1 MLIIKDLAQPEF
13 PLARPLSFVPTMGA
27 LHQGHAALIA
37 RARQYSESVLV
48 SDFVNPLQFS
58 DQSDLTKY
66 PHTPEIDIE
75 IAAVAGAT
83 GIWFPRMDEIYP
95 STAEATEQI
104 SPGPIGEMYEGVSRK
119 GHFAGVLTVVNR
131 LFALVE
137 PRWAFFGEKDFQQ
150 LFLVKA
156 MVAQQNL
163 PITIIG
169 VPTVRDQDGLALS
182 SRNVR
187 LSTADRAS
195 ALVIS
200 RALRAASEE
209 AKVAQMSSAL
219 HTVLEMEAGFVLD
232 YAVIIDE
239 DTFELA
245 GETTS
250 RKRALVA
257 GWVNGV
263 RLLDNMSMKGAGA

>member
-13 PLARPLSFVPTMGA
+13 PLSRPLSFVPTMGA

-58 DQSDLTKY
+58 DQSDLAKY

-75 IAAVAGAT
+75 IAAGAGAT
-83 GIWFPRMDEIYP
+83 GIWFPRIDEIYP

-104 SPGPIGEMYEGVSRK
+104 SPDPIGEMYEGVSRK

-131 LFALVE
+131 LFVLVE

-150 LFLVKA
+150 LFLIKA

-187 LSTADRAS
+187 LSPADRAS

-209 AKVAQMSSAL
+209 AKVALMNSVL
-219 HTVLEMEAGFVLD
+219 HAVLETEAGFVLD
-232 YAVIIDE
+232 YAAIIDE

-257 GWVNGV
+257 GWINGV
-263 RLLDNMSMKGAGA
+263 RLLDNMSMNRAAA